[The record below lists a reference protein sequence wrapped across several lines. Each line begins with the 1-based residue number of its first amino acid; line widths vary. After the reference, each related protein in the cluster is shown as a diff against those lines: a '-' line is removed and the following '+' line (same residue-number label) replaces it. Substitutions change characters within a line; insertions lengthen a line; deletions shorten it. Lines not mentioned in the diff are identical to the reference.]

1 MPINRGSSQAKQDD
15 LTALEATIGRGLTS
29 YRDVGHAL
37 AEIKSRKLYRV
48 TEHRT
53 WHGYCAARW
62 GMSERH
68 ADRQIDVAGVAQ
80 DLERAELPVP
90 LRIRAALPLIPLLQ
104 RQRCEVWRLPWPPR

>member
-62 GMSERH
+62 GMSDGAMRIGKSMLLAWPRILSEPSCLSPC
-68 ADRQIDVAGVAQ
+68 AFV
-80 DLERAELPVP
+80 
-90 LRIRAALPLIPLLQ
+90 LRCP
-104 RQRCEVWRLPWPPR
+104 